1 MEKSAK
7 IWWVNKKFAFTDAF
21 TVFVYLQSIE
31 YQHFILYVNEVND
44 KYIESR

>member
-7 IWWVNKKFAFTDAF
+7 IWWVNKKFAFTNAF

-31 YQHFILYVNEVND
+31 YQQLTI
-44 KYIESR
+44 